1 MVLLLNSFTEEN
13 LHTIKYT
20 DFMETQRDFP
30 DWESNPGRGGESTK
44 SYPLDHQGLKIHW
57 F

>member
-44 SYPLDHQGLKIHW
+44 SYPLDHQGLKIH
-57 F
+57 